1 MKKKKKKT
9 SSPCHAL
16 LRRCEQKQERLA
28 TEISKLSKTGFLL
41 QGSITTRWMRC
52 GKPSCLCQRDPQARH
67 GPYHQWTV
75 KRRGKTVTVYLDE
88 EQAKICRHWIENNK
102 RAEKLMSQMQAL
114 TLRLA
119 RLRGIPLK

>member
-1 MKKKKKKT
+1 MKKKKKM
-9 SSPCHAL
+9 SSTCHTP
-16 LRRCEQKQERLA
+16 LRRCEQEQERLA

-52 GKPSCLCQRDPQARH
+52 GKASCLCQRDPQARH

-88 EQAKICRHWIENNK
+88 QQAKICRKWIENNK
-102 RAEKLMSQMQAL
+102 RTEELMSQMQAL

>member
-1 MKKKKKKT
+1 MKKQKKM
-9 SSPCHAL
+9 SSTCHAR
-16 LRRCEQKQERLA
+16 LRRCEAEQESLV
-28 TEISKLSKTGFLL
+28 TEIAKLSKTGFLL

-52 GKPSCLCQRDPQARH
+52 GKASCLCQRDPEARH

-75 KRRGKTVTVYLDE
+75 KRRGKTVTVYLDQ
-88 EQAKICRHWIENNK
+88 EQAKICRKWIQNNK
-102 RAEKLMSQMQAL
+102 RAVKLISQMQAL

>member
-1 MKKKKKKT
+1 MKTKKM
-9 SSPCHAL
+9 SSQCDGL
-16 LRRCEQKQERLA
+16 LRRCQQEQERLA

-41 QGSITTRWMRC
+41 QGSITKRWMRC
-52 GKPSCLCQRDPQARH
+52 GKPTCSCQRDPQARH
-67 GPYHQWTV
+67 GPYRQWTV

-88 EQAKICRHWIENNK
+88 EQAKICRKWIENNK

-119 RLRGIPLK
+119 RIRGIPLK